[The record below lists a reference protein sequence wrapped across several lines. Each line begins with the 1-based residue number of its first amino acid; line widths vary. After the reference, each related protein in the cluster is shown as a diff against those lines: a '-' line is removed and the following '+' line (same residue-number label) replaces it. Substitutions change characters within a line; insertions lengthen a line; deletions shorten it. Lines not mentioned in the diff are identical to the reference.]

1 MEPGE
6 KYEITLKTKTG
17 NVSTRQPISD
27 IILTRP
33 EKPKGILV
41 SDVLHNSCTV
51 SWVLPNKNHSC
62 LRGFQM
68 RVEYP
73 DGKLLKDFAVLKH
86 IKNHKID
93 GLQPCQ
99 VHYEY

>member
-1 MEPGE
+1 
-6 KYEITLKTKTG
+6 
-17 NVSTRQPISD
+17 
-27 IILTRP
+27 
-33 EKPKGILV
+33 
-41 SDVLHNSCTV
+41 
-51 SWVLPNKNHSC
+51 
-62 LRGFQM
+62 M

-99 VHYEY
+99 VDYKD

>member
-6 KYEITLKTKTG
+6 KYEIILKTKTG

-33 EKPKGILV
+33 EKPQGV
-41 SDVLHNSCTV
+41 QVTDVMHDSCTV
-51 SWVLPNKNHSC
+51 SWMLPKNHSC

-73 DGKLLKDFAVLKH
+73 DGKLLQDFAVF
-86 IKNHKID
+86 KNATFHKIK

-99 VHYEY
+99 VSKL

>member
-1 MEPGE
+1 
-6 KYEITLKTKTG
+6 
-17 NVSTRQPISD
+17 
-27 IILTRP
+27 
-33 EKPKGILV
+33 
-41 SDVLHNSCTV
+41 
-51 SWVLPNKNHSC
+51 
-62 LRGFQM
+62 M

-99 VHYEY
+99 VHYKY